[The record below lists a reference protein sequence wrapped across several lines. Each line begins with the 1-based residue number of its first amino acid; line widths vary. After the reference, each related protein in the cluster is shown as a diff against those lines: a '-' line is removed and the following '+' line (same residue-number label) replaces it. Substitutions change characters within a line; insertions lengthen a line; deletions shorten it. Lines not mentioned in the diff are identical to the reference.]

1 MGTRYLK
8 HTFYSA
14 LALGVLFGLA
24 TSASAQEI
32 CDDATHPIT
41 ACSTV
46 DCSLLVPPGATCTL
60 SGVQVS
66 GNIIVEA
73 GATLTTQNDFSCS
86 TTPQPSVGGNV
97 IATDAKCVSLTASS
111 VGGNFIATG
120 TSANCSN
127 GANLLCT
134 ARVNGNVEIL
144 GSSSG
149 VLWCIPSLGGC
160 GCGASP
166 APLTVGGNFEFEN
179 NHPSSTLPGMIM
191 GDTIHGNLLF
201 ENNSEGGT
209 VSGDKIGGNVTYYG
223 NSGGGTVQNDAIGG
237 NLTYDSN
244 TGGANDVS
252 TNSVGGNLQ
261 FNRNMTGPNTVSG
274 NHASGN
280 IQCFGNSPA
289 PTGSGN
295 TAGGVKSGQCKGL

>member
-46 DCSLLVPPGATCTL
+46 DCSLLVPPDATCTL
-60 SGVQVS
+60 RGVQVS

-73 GATLTTQNDFSCS
+73 GATLTTQNDSSCP
-86 TTPQPSVGGNV
+86 TPESSVGGNV

-209 VSGDKIGGNVTYYG
+209 VSGDKIGGN
-223 NSGGGTVQNDAIGG
+223 
-237 NLTYDSN
+237 LTYDSN

-295 TAGGVKSGQCKGL
+295 TAGGVKSGQCKSL

>member
-46 DCSLLVPPGATCTL
+46 DCSLLVPPDATCTL

-166 APLTVGGNFEFEN
+166 APLTVGGNFEFAHN
-179 NHPSSTLPGMIM
+179 ATST
-191 GDTIHGNLLF
+191 TIKSVTIRGNLLF

-209 VSGDKIGGNVTYYG
+209 VSGDK
-223 NSGGGTVQNDAIGG
+223 IGG

-295 TAGGVKSGQCKGL
+295 TAGGVKSGQCKSL